1 MELSLIEDREIYKKY
16 FDKCPIERHA
26 EIITGKVQ
34 DATLRK
40 EAALAVHYTYAR
52 ILEILKKVS
61 I

>member
-16 FDKCPIERHA
+16 FDKMPIGRHA

-40 EAALAVHYTYAR
+40 EAALSVHYTYAR
-52 ILEILKKVS
+52 ILNILKKVG